1 MNRNALKIFFL
12 CTMAAAAFIVFIV
25 SINAG
30 YSHLPLADIFKGL
43 LGNGESSTRLII
55 QQIRLPRILVSLL
68 CGAGLGLSGCI
79 LQSVTGNPLADPG
92 ILGINNGAAV
102 AIMVFLVYFPD
113 FHTNST
119 LFMPIFAF
127 IGALVVALLL
137 YLFAFRSGR
146 LNPSY
151 FLLGGIAAA
160 AGLYA
165 IMLITAT
172 GLENSNFQMV
182 SRWMVGT
189 FWGTSW
195 KHVFSLLIY
204 LGIMIPVT
212 LAQAR
217 HLDVLVLGDSAAT
230 GLGLGVERKRRLL
243 LFLSVGLAA
252 ACIAVCGGLSFIGLV
267 APHIA
272 RRVLGGQHQ
281 FLLPGSALIG
291 MTICMTADSIGRG
304 MFQPTELPAG
314 VIVSILAA
322 PYFLYLLHRQHR

>member
-1 MNRNALKIFFL
+1 MNRNALKMFFL

-30 YSHLPLADIFKGL
+30 YSHLSLADIFKGL

-68 CGAGLGLSGCI
+68 CGLSGCI

-102 AIMVFLVYFPD
+102 AVMVFLVYFPD

-127 IGALVVALLL
+127 VGALVVALLL

-146 LNPSY
+146 LNSGY

-165 IMLITAT
+165 IMLIMAT

-195 KHVFSLLIY
+195 KHVLSLLIY
-204 LGIMIPVT
+204 LGIMVPFT
-212 LAQAR
+212 LAQTR
-217 HLDVLVLGDSAAT
+217 HLDVLVLGDSVAT

-272 RRVLGGQHQ
+272 RRVLGAQHQ
-281 FLLPGSALIG
+281 FLLLGSALIG

-304 MFQPTELPAG
+304 IFQPTELPAG
-314 VIVSILAA
+314 VIVSILAT
-322 PYFLYLLHRQHR
+322 PYFLYLLRRQYR